1 MKWLSRYMVARYR
14 GVILLVGLTLIAIG
28 LIVGYQK
35 GTTSASV
42 VFLSFLVLTITVVFW
57 NLFEKTGN
65 NEFNQNSSA
74 GVIEKY
80 TTPNS
85 NDTKIN
91 QASVIP
97 NPLDSDIDIPLM

>member
-1 MKWLSRYMVARYR
+1 
-14 GVILLVGLTLIAIG
+14 
-28 LIVGYQK
+28 
-35 GTTSASV
+35 
-42 VFLSFLVLTITVVFW
+42 VVFW

-65 NEFNQNSSA
+65 NDFSQNSAA